1 MTLGEMGVFIRGNGI
16 QKKDFTESGVGCI
29 HYGQVHTHYG
39 TFAHETITRIPESLA
54 RKCKMAK
61 TGDLVIATTSEDA
74 EGVCKAV
81 AWLGADDIAVSGD
94 AYIYRHSMNPKFISY
109 IFQTDRFLAHK
120 KKYATG
126 TKVIRM
132 SGSDMGKFMIPVLS
146 REEQDRIVAI
156 LDKFEALNN
165 SLTEGLPAEIKAR
178 QQQYE
183 YYRDKLL
190 TFKRKEVA

>member
-1 MTLGEMGVFIRGNGI
+1 
-16 QKKDFTESGVGCI
+16 
-29 HYGQVHTHYG
+29 
-39 TFAHETITRIPESLA
+39 
-54 RKCKMAK
+54 MAK
-61 TGDLVIATTSEDA
+61 KGDLVIATTSEDA

-81 AWLGADDIAVSGD
+81 AWLGDEDIAVSGD
-94 AYIYRHSMNPKFISY
+94 AFIFRHSLNPKYISY

-132 SGSDMGKFMIPVLS
+132 SDESMGRFVIPVPS
-146 REEQDRIVAI
+146 REVQDKLVSI

-165 SLTEGLPAEIKAR
+165 NLTEGLPAEIKAR

-190 TFKRKEVA
+190 TFPEKG